1 MSQAVFM
8 HLTCDNPQC
17 STLRTT
23 FMFRS
28 KEHYEKRRT
37 GATDPLWTEPI
48 RLEKGDERELA
59 PGYESTFKAEGRYV
73 CGCGHGTFRG

>member
-48 RLEKGDERELA
+48 RL
-59 PGYESTFKAEGRYV
+59 
-73 CGCGHGTFRG
+73 